1 MLLSGAELGTYKQQ
15 LAAWEAQTRDIRNEM
30 HALVEPMAKARRDYY
45 TIRFSD
51 GTKEALKTPP
61 DQRNPL
67 QALLAIKAT
76 PQITYED
83 RALVNYKDEE
93 FGSAPLT
100 RGAEEALRRPRNRAA
115 QVRSR

>member
-1 MLLSGAELGTYKQQ
+1 
-15 LAAWEAQTRDIRNEM
+15 M

-61 DQRNPL
+61 DQTQSPAGAAGDQGDAANHLRRS
-67 QALLAIKAT
+67 
-76 PQITYED
+76 
-83 RALVNYKDEE
+83 RAGHYKDEE

-100 RGAEEALRRPRNRAA
+100 AA
-115 QVRSR
+115 QKKRFADLEIELRSSKP